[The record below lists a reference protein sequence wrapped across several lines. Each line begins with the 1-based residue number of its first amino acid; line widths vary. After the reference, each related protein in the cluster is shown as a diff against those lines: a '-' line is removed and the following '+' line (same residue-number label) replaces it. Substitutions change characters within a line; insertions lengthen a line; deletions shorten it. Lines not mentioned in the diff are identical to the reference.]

1 MRTLLVVTLWCLAVP
16 CAAQT
21 ITSYPLRIYNVGAT
35 SPLST
40 TDLLAAN
47 VVCNQTAPSSTSP
60 VNPMRAIWDDPD
72 NAGKVCIWT
81 DPGTGPLASLP
92 FGATSYEATLAA
104 TNAAGTSPESNRAP
118 FSRPGVIPVARTG
131 LKLAR

>member
-1 MRTLLVVTLWCLAVP
+1 MKTLLFIGLLFIAGP
-16 CAAQT
+16 ASAQS
-21 ITSYPLRIYNVGAT
+21 ITAYPLKVYNVGAS

-47 VVCNQTAPSSTSP
+47 VVCNQTAPTTTSP

-72 NAGKVCIWT
+72 NAGKVCVWT

-92 FGATSYEATLAA
+92 FGATVYEATLSA
-104 TNAAGTSPESNRAP
+104 TNAAGTSPESNRAS
-118 FSRPGVIPVARTG
+118 FSRPGVIPGARTG
-131 LKLAR
+131 LRVVR